1 MKINKRFISKQMITG
16 IAVMLVVMLGVGSLL
31 GYKMNQMVTDNIE
44 NQLTEQAV
52 LLSDYVDQSIG
63 VQFTQL
69 NNIANALQR
78 NGENA
83 PAILQTVKQ
92 EQEGVSVGMV
102 TLDGE
107 VVFGR
112 PIAMSEFEGI
122 RNSFRG
128 EEAVSYQK
136 GVGMMFSVPVYNGE
150 NVKYVL

>member
-1 MKINKRFISKQMITG
+1 MKINKRFISKQMIVG

-52 LLSDYVDQSIG
+52 LLSDYVDQSIM

-112 PIAMSEFEGI
+112 PIATSEFAGI
-122 RNSFRG
+122 RSG
-128 EEAVSYQK
+128 EKRRFLIKTES
-136 GVGMMFSVPVYNGE
+136 E
-150 NVKYVL
+150 